1 MSSDSYLAD
10 AIVVLSTV
18 KKILGK
24 VSRRKVVTEWRRTL
38 TDMIKLLEGDEVSVT
53 VVFNVNE
60 YEVKPSKFA
69 LGRFI
74 ITAKIDVMSP
84 QEFRRIVLT
93 HLHSII
99 AMIIDEVDDPEVTD
113 DLKGLLSRAREIAY
127 SVR

>member
-38 TDMIKLLEGDEVSVT
+38 TDMIKLLEGDGVVVSIL
-53 VVFNVNE
+53 
-60 YEVKPSKFA
+60 YEVDDSGVRPIKFA
-69 LGRFI
+69 LGRFVV
-74 ITAKIDVMSP
+74 TTKIDVISP
-84 QEFRRIVLT
+84 QTLRHIVLS

-127 SVR
+127 SIR